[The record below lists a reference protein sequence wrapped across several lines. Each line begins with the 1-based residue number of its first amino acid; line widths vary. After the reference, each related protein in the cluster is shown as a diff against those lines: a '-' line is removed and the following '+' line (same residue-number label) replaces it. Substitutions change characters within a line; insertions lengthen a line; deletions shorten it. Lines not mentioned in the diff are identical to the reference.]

1 MIKIFTL
8 FTHFHNLFTLPIQIR
23 RFSCYYSKS
32 KASEEDVPYETKGF
46 DYGKY
51 ALVSQ
56 NYSVIIRFLDIYV
69 YCNYFI
75 YFKSFLCAFVYSPY
89 FFILIMNNLNRCTWW
104 NDIACIIFWSLY
116 QYHLIFSCC
125 VNCFLFLFISVFK
138 CFRTEFDF
146 CRGNNLLLISN
157 KI

>member
-1 MIKIFTL
+1 MKNLWDLLFHLLGPRLKGNHVKISKKKRTYRLIKIFTL

-56 NYSVIIRFLDIYV
+56 NYSVII
-69 YCNYFI
+69 
-75 YFKSFLCAFVYSPY
+75 
-89 FFILIMNNLNRCTWW
+89 
-104 NDIACIIFWSLY
+104 
-116 QYHLIFSCC
+116 
-125 VNCFLFLFISVFK
+125 
-138 CFRTEFDF
+138 
-146 CRGNNLLLISN
+146 
-157 KI
+157 